1 MFFKTAPARHLKSYV
16 RAPSYLLP
24 YRRISQN
31 TPHSVRPVVA
41 IKRET
46 VNLWEQ
52 RSPLVP
58 NQVKQLVQNGVR
70 VLVQPSNRRCFSA
83 TEFEAAGA
91 IMQEDIHEASLILG
105 VKRPT
110 ELRSTDLL
118 PEKTYAFFT
127 HTIKAQPDN
136 MEMLDTL
143 LERKIRIIDYEC
155 MVNNANQRVVAFGKY
170 AGFAGTIDILH
181 GLGIRLLAMGHTTP
195 FLQIS
200 MAHNYTNLQ
209 QAQQSLRLAGYEIAR
224 GRLPDS
230 IGPLIFV
237 VHGDGNVSQGSQLIL
252 DSLPV
257 QYIRP
262 EQLNEVA
269 RSGNKNY
276 IYVCVANVSHY
287 MQHVD
292 GKPFVLSEYF
302 KEPQNY
308 KSTFIEKIAPYMS
321 VLINGTYW
329 DARIDRILTKEN
341 VKSLMNIRPGI
352 SGQPTDEACPTLP
365 HRLLAIC
372 DISADPGGSVE
383 FTDECTTMDEPF
395 LIYNPKTEQ
404 NTKGIIGDGILM
416 CSIDNMPAQLPFE
429 ASEHFG
435 NVLMPY
441 LEDMIKSDATKP
453 FADYNARPE
462 VKNVSLQI

>member
-1 MFFKTAPARHLKSYV
+1 MNTFHIMFFKAAATRHLKSYA
-16 RAPSYLLP
+16 RAPNYLLP
-24 YRRISQN
+24 FCRISQS
-31 TPHSVRPVVA
+31 TRHSVKPVVA

-52 RSPLVP
+52 RSPLAP

-83 TEFEAAGA
+83 AEFEAAGA
-91 IMQEDIHEASLILG
+91 IMQEDLHEANLILG

-110 ELRSTDLL
+110 KLRSTDLL

-143 LERKIRIIDYEC
+143 LERKIRTIDYEC
-155 MVNNANQRVVAFGKY
+155 MVNSANQRLVAFGKY
-170 AGFAGTIDILH
+170 AGFSGTIDILH

-209 QAQQSLRLAGYEIAR
+209 QAQQSVRLAGYEVAR

-230 IGPLIFV
+230 IGPLIIV
-237 VHGDGNVSQGSQLIL
+237 VHGDGNVSQGSQMIL

-257 QYIRP
+257 RYIHP

-269 RSGNKNY
+269 RNGSKNC

-287 MQHVD
+287 MEHVD
-292 GKPFVLSEYF
+292 GKPFVMSEYF
-302 KEPQNY
+302 EQPQKYRSN
-308 KSTFIEKIAPYMS
+308 FIEKQQPAKSHKLFVARLKDKWDLHVQHAFLCFCP
-321 VLINGTYW
+321 VETCKKTYRLFST
-329 DARIDRILTKEN
+329 AIQLRHPSSDRE
-341 VKSLMNIRPGI
+341 S
-352 SGQPTDEACPTLP
+352 
-365 HRLLAIC
+365 
-372 DISADPGGSVE
+372 
-383 FTDECTTMDEPF
+383 F
-395 LIYNPKTEQ
+395 
-404 NTKGIIGDGILM
+404 
-416 CSIDNMPAQLPFE
+416 
-429 ASEHFG
+429 
-435 NVLMPY
+435 
-441 LEDMIKSDATKP
+441 KP
-453 FADYNARPE
+453 FRRRTHG
-462 VKNVSLQI
+462 